1 MANPDNLQQE
11 NICTPFPVTLAAS
24 ASHNRFLT
32 VLLYCGAS
40 AGKGWKMRCKS
51 WFRRRKRE
59 NWLLTV
65 GYFITLTFADLISSS
80 PTDDWIQG
88 EEKNTTRLNEKNG
101 GTYSGESLMPWDD
114 FRMTFGRLL
123 TYVPRFYVPLE

>member
-1 MANPDNLQQE
+1 
-11 NICTPFPVTLAAS
+11 
-24 ASHNRFLT
+24 
-32 VLLYCGAS
+32 
-40 AGKGWKMRCKS
+40 MRCKS

-88 EEKNTTRLNEKNG
+88 EEKNTTRLNEKKW
-101 GTYSGESLMPWDD
+101 EKIHWD
-114 FRMTFGRLL
+114 FNKFWVKEK
-123 TYVPRFYVPLE
+123 YV